1 MAMTPARKGVYI
13 GGGLLAFGVIFF
25 LIRRRATATPNNSP
39 GSISTLTTSYNP
51 NGTFNTSQ
59 VITQGS
65 NPNLIMVSSANTNV
79 NQYQNSSYLQALAAE
94 NNLSAA
100 LAKRFPPIHKVGL
113 SGTVPAG
120 LQGVNPGGVMRPA
133 TAANTPNL
141 GQSKSVVTG
150 G

>member
-13 GGGLLAFGVIFF
+13 GGGLLALGAIFL
-25 LIRRRATATPNNSP
+25 LIRKRATATPNNSP
-39 GSISTLTTSYNP
+39 GSISTLTTTYNP

-100 LAKRFPPIHKVGL
+100 LAKAFPPKTIHDVALK
-113 SGTVPAG
+113 GTVPN
-120 LQGVNPGGVMRPA
+120 GVNPGGVVRPLNQ
-133 TAANTPNL
+133 AA
-141 GQSKSVVTG
+141 
-150 G
+150 